1 MEILQTIRIGV
12 VVATFLFNTGRIIK
26 AVDIFNECLVLLN
39 GKALETI
46 KKLTPTVIY
55 VYNKLLDGYTLMYDH
70 NRAIEC
76 GKKLHVILHNSGL
89 KEEEGTILLKLANI
103 YYQRGK
109 YEETKQFYE
118 EALSIMIETGNNYG
132 LQICYRK
139 LGTVFAFV
147 GHYTKAKEYLQKA
160 LVISKEIGDKHG
172 QAADYG
178 YLGTV
183 FKCVGQYTKAEQ
195 YLQKELVINKE
206 IGDKGGEA
214 SAYEN
219 LGTVLKCVGQYTKA
233 KQYLQKALVLR
244 SR

>member
-1 MEILQTIRIGV
+1 MEILLTIHIGV

-46 KKLTPTVIY
+46 KKLTRTVIY
-55 VYNKLLDGYTLMYDH
+55 VYNKLLDGYTVMYDH
-70 NRAIEC
+70 NRAIEY

-109 YEETKQFYE
+109 SEETKQFYE

-172 QAADYG
+172 QAADY
-178 YLGTV
+178 
-183 FKCVGQYTKAEQ
+183 A
-195 YLQKELVINKE
+195 
-206 IGDKGGEA
+206 
-214 SAYEN
+214 
-219 LGTVLKCVGQYTKA
+219 
-233 KQYLQKALVLR
+233 
-244 SR
+244 